1 MLALRM
7 PRSDARTAMAL
18 VKAGDSPAMAK
29 GYPVLPET
37 QVLPEC
43 LACGSRR
50 FRDER
55 GRLRCEDCGVRQRDP
70 FGI

>member
-1 MLALRM
+1 
-7 PRSDARTAMAL
+7 
-18 VKAGDSPAMAK
+18 MAK

-43 LACGSRR
+43 FACGSRR

-70 FGI
+70 FGA